1 MHTAESAHPTEI
13 REKSVLLYLIKRLS
27 RRLASLAL
35 LLQGTQLLL
44 NMANN
49 IASDLQKDEYKVIII
64 GALGVG
70 KTSLLL
76 RYVHNTFEDRISK
89 FISEEKKSVVVN
101 GREIVLHLW
110 DTAGAMLCVCLL
122 LLSILC
128 VYTTRPPPL

>member
-1 MHTAESAHPTEI
+1 MAH
-13 REKSVLLYLIKRLS
+13 
-27 RRLASLAL
+27 
-35 LLQGTQLLL
+35 
-44 NMANN
+44 N

-89 FISEEKKSVVVN
+89 FISEEKKSVLVN

-110 DTAGAMLCVCLL
+110 DTAGVCVATIYSLVSISSTLSKLL
-122 LLSILC
+122 RTRIDTSIYAC
-128 VYTTRPPPL
+128 TVYYIATLDTVMY

>member
-1 MHTAESAHPTEI
+1 MFSEMAH
-13 REKSVLLYLIKRLS
+13 
-27 RRLASLAL
+27 
-35 LLQGTQLLL
+35 
-44 NMANN
+44 N

-110 DTAGAMLCVCLL
+110 DTAGKFWQLFLIKKNCSVH
-122 LLSILC
+122 SISKFI
-128 VYTTRPPPL
+128 VKIITFTRFYATLRYSLVSVNFVQLFLYSVK

>member
-1 MHTAESAHPTEI
+1 MTCTLLNQHNTQLVVQY
-13 REKSVLLYLIKRLS
+13 KSLPCIH
-27 RRLASLAL
+27 RRLRLEP
-35 LLQGTQLLL
+35 LQWTQLASY

-110 DTAGAMLCVCLL
+110 DTAGT
-122 LLSILC
+122 LSCGLYYSTSNI
-128 VYTTRPPPL
+128 VRY